1 MLDVFVRTI
10 LTYGAAA
17 WAPRYLDR
25 DQDSDTRGP
34 LGRLAVVYRQCMR
47 TLLGVPVEVRVEVLY
62 ILTLRWPLTVV
73 MAKAVWRYYARV
85 GRMVSS
91 QEADPIAEVTR
102 WAVG

>member
-1 MLDVFVRTI
+1 
-10 LTYGAAA
+10 
-17 WAPRYLDR
+17 
-25 DQDSDTRGP
+25 
-34 LGRLAVVYRQCMR
+34 MR

-91 QEADPIAEVTR
+91 
-102 WAVG
+102 

>member
-91 QEADPIAEVTR
+91 
-102 WAVG
+102 